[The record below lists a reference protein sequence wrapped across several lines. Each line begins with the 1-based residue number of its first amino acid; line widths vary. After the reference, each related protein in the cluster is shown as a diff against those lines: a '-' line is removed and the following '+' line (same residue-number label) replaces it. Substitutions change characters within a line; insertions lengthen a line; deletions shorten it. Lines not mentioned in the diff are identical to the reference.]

1 MLEISIPGFHT
12 LNLMHLVL
20 DYNGTLAYDG
30 HLLSD
35 VKACLDILS
44 RNLKIH
50 ILTAD
55 TFGKAKAELRG
66 VNCRI
71 SILSVEDQDIG
82 KLNYVDQLGA
92 GRTVCIGN
100 GRNDRLMLKKAAL
113 GIAVVQGEGAASE
126 AVMGADILIPN
137 VVSALELLNNPLRLI
152 ATLRS

>member
-1 MLEISIPGFHT
+1 MLEILIPGFHT
-12 LNLMHLVL
+12 LNLMDLVL

-30 HLLSD
+30 HLLTD

-71 SILSVEDQDIG
+71 SILPVED
-82 KLNYVDQLGA
+82 
-92 GRTVCIGN
+92 
-100 GRNDRLMLKKAAL
+100 RL
-113 GIAVVQGEGAASE
+113 E
-126 AVMGADILIPN
+126 
-137 VVSALELLNNPLRLI
+137 
-152 ATLRS
+152 